1 MQRPSSRWV
10 PPWLFWT
17 LVLAAVTGGMLLLRD
32 DLDQAHVALIYL
44 MVVLGASASAGR
56 AVGIGLAC
64 AGFALIDFFFQ
75 PPFDTL
81 AIGKRPDWLVLLAFL
96 ATAAV
101 ATQLLARARAEAEG
115 ARRRAEEI
123 DRLSLLGAETLSVGR
138 AEEALGAIAHV
149 IRDTI
154 GVAVCEIVV
163 RGTARDIE
171 VRVTAAGHTET
182 AGSDG
187 GARELLA
194 WVAANG
200 RVAAERQDGS
210 VFRASRP
217 PNENVSFDLALGDA
231 RALLVPLIV
240 HERTVGVLRLA
251 HTQAIALDPPQR
263 RFLAALSYY
272 AALGIERVR
281 LVAEAEHAE
290 ALREADQLKDAL
302 LASVS
307 HDLRTPLTTIKALA
321 HDIAFTGDERA
332 AVIEQQADRLN
343 RMVADLL
350 ELSRLNAGALP
361 VRRELN
367 AAEDLVG
374 AAIQQ
379 VSGALNGREV
389 RASIEWSEPVLVGQF
404 DFVHSLRILVNLIEN
419 ALKYSPADTPIDIE
433 VRRTDGMLHITVA
446 DRGPGITG
454 AERERIFDPFYRLI
468 PGVSPDD
475 GAGAGLGLA
484 IARRLAEA
492 QGGSVTYADRSGGG
506 SCFTLELPA
515 SSLEEAVSVE
525 RVHD

>member
-17 LVLAAVTGGMLLLRD
+17 LVLAVVTGGMLLLRD

-81 AIGKRPDWLVLLAFL
+81 AIGKRPDWLVLIAFL

-154 GVAVCEIVV
+154 GVAVCEIFVL
-163 RGTARDIE
+163 GTARDIA
-171 VRVTAAGHTET
+171 VRVT
-182 AGSDG
+182 
-187 GARELLA
+187 GADQPDADDASGASRELVT

-200 RVAAERQDGS
+200 RVAAEREDGS
-210 VFRASRP
+210 LFRATRP
-217 PNENVSFDLALGDA
+217 ANENVSFDFALGDA

-251 HTQAIALDPPQR
+251 HTHAIALDPPQR

-290 ALREADQLKDAL
+290 AL
-302 LASVS
+302 
-307 HDLRTPLTTIKALA
+307 
-321 HDIAFTGDERA
+321 
-332 AVIEQQADRLN
+332 RLN

-433 VRRTDGMLHITVA
+433 VRRTDGMLLITVA

-475 GAGAGLGLA
+475 GAGAGSGLA

-492 QGGSVTYADRSGGG
+492 QGGNVTYADRAGGG

-515 SSLEEAVSVE
+515 SSIEEAAAVE